1 MVAGTGQP
9 AAAGRPT
16 YLPAWF
22 SPATSLTPAPVTA
35 RAEAHRRAVAGAVAP
50 SPGRRWAWPCLPQAQ
65 QRAGDGPRPGSPQ
78 NRAVTITRYGQSPES
93 WRAGRGGLPGDGVL
107 PGGPRRVG
115 GRGAE
120 SFRIT
125 EAFPCYHADNL
136 PCCGNSPPPGRE
148 VSR

>member
-1 MVAGTGQP
+1 VSRRVVVSVAEGWR
-9 AAAGRPT
+9 GR
-16 YLPAWF
+16 
-22 SPATSLTPAPVTA
+22 SVVVPV
-35 RAEAHRRAVAGAVAP
+35 
-50 SPGRRWAWPCLPQAQ
+50 
-65 QRAGDGPRPGSPQ
+65 
-78 NRAVTITRYGQSPES
+78 PES
-93 WRAGRGGLPGDGVL
+93 WRAGRGGLPCDGVL
-107 PGGPRRVG
+107 PRGARRVA